1 MNGALKRQSGRPLK
15 HAVGS
20 DLLDVGGDPMPET
33 GSVKRPNR
41 KEKKNVKGP
50 SFFPRPSFPPQSG
63 AGLARAQSGNND
75 TVD

>member
-20 DLLDVGGDPMPET
+20 DLLDVGGDPMPKT

-50 SFFPRPSFPPQSG
+50 YFSR
-63 AGLARAQSGNND
+63 
-75 TVD
+75 

>member
-20 DLLDVGGDPMPET
+20 DLLDVGGDPMPKT
-33 GSVKRPNR
+33 GGSVKRPNR

-50 SFFPRPSFPPQSG
+50 YFSR
-63 AGLARAQSGNND
+63 
-75 TVD
+75 